1 MTHRLITK
9 RLKRRRKDWIEKD
22 AQIEKDDI

>member
-22 AQIEKDDI
+22 AQIVEDNV